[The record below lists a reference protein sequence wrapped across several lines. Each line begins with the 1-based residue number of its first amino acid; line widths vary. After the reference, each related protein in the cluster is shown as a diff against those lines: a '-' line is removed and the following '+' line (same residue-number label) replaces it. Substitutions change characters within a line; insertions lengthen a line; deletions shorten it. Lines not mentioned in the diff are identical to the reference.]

1 MSKRPPARPPS
12 PKKAPSAPRRDL
24 LARTLA
30 SHVRQAHGQGSAT
43 TLDMSEEMGAPRG
56 YVPTNNVALERAL
69 GTPGI
74 PLGRITEIS
83 GWAGAG
89 KSTMLDQIFAA
100 TQAQGGIGV
109 LADTERA
116 RNRSYMAAL
125 GVMPESL
132 VWIAAHTVEGMF
144 DEVETLV
151 RTVAHLNAT
160 AWADALARAGVKV
173 PKLATY
179 KYLVFDPSNPSK
191 NAKPV
196 ASYDFA
202 QWGRA
207 QAAVLLDWQ
216 KGEGLRPSSIRDAAS
231 RKLLEPVV
239 IHTDDNSE
247 RAAALADYRSGRE
260 NELVQAADRPVVI
273 GWDSVA
279 GTATE
284 AELEGASRDVH
295 PATAARVIR
304 RNLRRLVQLID
315 DEAIGMIL
323 VNQRYEKIA
332 MGGRVQYGK
341 TSETYG
347 GGGIKYHT
355 TIRVEVDKCGDI
367 FAPGKSRQSGHPP
380 IGQEVRIKTPKNKLN
395 DPFRTERYGLL
406 FGQGA
411 SDAWAIHEDL
421 KERGIIRVGGGWSR
435 FTDTGLMGDDDR
447 GFRGWSELAEIMS
460 DNSTLAST
468 LCEIYRE
475 GR

>member
-1 MSKRPPARPPS
+1 MSKGPKPPK
-12 PKKAPSAPRRDL
+12 PKTAPGPKRDL

-30 SHVRQAHGQGSAT
+30 SHVRRAHGQGSAQ
-43 TLDMSEEMGAPRG
+43 TLDISEEMGAPRG
-56 YVPTNNVALERAL
+56 YVPTLNIALERAL
-69 GTPGI
+69 GTTGI

-100 TQAQGGIGV
+100 TQAKGGIGV
-109 LADTERA
+109 LADTERS
-116 RNRSYMAAL
+116 RNRAYMASL
-125 GVMPESL
+125 GVKPESL
-132 VWIAAHTVEGMF
+132 VWIDGKTVEGMF
-144 DEVETLV
+144 DEIETLV

-160 AWADALARAGVKV
+160 AWVDALARAGCKMQ
-173 PKLATY
+173 KLNTY
-179 KYLVFDPSNPSK
+179 RYVVFDPQGPK
-191 NAKPV
+191 NAKPI
-196 ASYDFA
+196 ASYDFV

-207 QAAVLLDWQ
+207 QAAALLDWQ
-216 KGEGLRPSSIRDAAS
+216 KSVGLRPSGIRDTAS
-231 RKLLEPVV
+231 RKLLGPVV
-239 IHTDDNSE
+239 IHTEDSAE
-247 RAAALADYRSGRE
+247 RKKALTDWAKGVP
-260 NELVQAADRPVVI
+260 NELIQEADRPVVI

-284 AELEGASRDVH
+284 AELDGSARDVH

-332 MGGRVQYGK
+332 MGRNMYGP

-355 TIRVEVDKCGDI
+355 TIRVEVDRCGDI
-367 FAPGKSRQSGHPP
+367 FAPGKSRAQGHPP
-380 IGQEVRIKTPKNKLN
+380 IGQEVKIKVPKNKLN
-395 DPFRTERYGLL
+395 DPYRVERFGLL
-406 FGQGA
+406 FGKGA
-411 SDAWAIHEDL
+411 NDAWALFEDL

-435 FTDTGLMGDDDR
+435 FTDPELLGDDDR
-447 GFRGWSELAEIMS
+447 SFRGWSELAEMLS
-460 DNSTLAST
+460 GNEKLKEVLT
-468 LCEIYRE
+468 EIYME

>member
-1 MSKRPPARPPS
+1 MKAPPKPRKPAR
-12 PKKAPSAPRRDL
+12 RNL
-24 LARTLA
+24 LARSLA
-30 SHVRQAHGQGSAT
+30 RHVRQAHGEGSAR

-56 YVPTNNVALERAL
+56 YVRTNNVALERAL

-100 TQAQGGIGV
+100 TQTEGGIGV
-109 LADTERA
+109 LADTERG
-116 RNRSYMAAL
+116 RNRAYMLNL
-125 GVMPESL
+125 GVRPASL
-132 VWIAAHTVEGMF
+132 VWIDGKTVEGMF

-151 RTVAHLNAT
+151 RTVSHLNAV
-160 AWADALARAGVKV
+160 AWAEAMSRAGIKV
-173 PKLATY
+173 PKLSTY
-179 KYLVFDPSNPSK
+179 KYLVFDPLTSGK

-207 QAAVLLDWQ
+207 QAAALLDWQ
-216 KGEGLRPSSIRDAAS
+216 RADKLRPSGIRDVAS
-231 RKLLEPVV
+231 RERLQPVV
-239 IHTDDNSE
+239 IHTDDNAE
-247 RAAALADYRSGRE
+247 RKAAMSDFQSGRP
-260 NELVQAADRPVVI
+260 NELIQLADRPVLL

-284 AELEGASRDVH
+284 AELEGSSRDVH

-323 VNQRYEKIA
+323 VNQRYEKIP
-332 MGGRVQYGK
+332 MGGRKIYGS

-367 FAPGKSRQSGHPP
+367 YGPGKGRQSGHPP
-380 IGQEVRIKTPKNKLN
+380 IGQEVRIKVPKNKLN
-395 DPFRTERYGLL
+395 DPYRTERYGLI

-411 SDAWAIHEDL
+411 ADAWAIHDDL

-435 FTDTGLMGDDDR
+435 FTDASIAGDKS
-447 GFRGWSELAEIMS
+447 FRGWTELDTMMKDDPKLEA
-460 DNSTLAST
+460 DLRN
-468 LCEIYRE
+468 IYLE
-475 GR
+475 GRV

>member
-1 MSKRPPARPPS
+1 MSKKAARPPV
-12 PKKAPSAPRRDL
+12 PRTEPKAPKRDL

-30 SHVRQAHGQGSAT
+30 NHVRRAHGQGSAM
-43 TLDMSEEMGAPRG
+43 TLDMSDELGTPRG
-56 YVPTNNVALERAL
+56 YAPVRNIALQRAL

-116 RNRSYMAAL
+116 RNRSYMNSL
-125 GVMPESL
+125 GVKPESL
-132 VWIAAHTVEGMF
+132 VWIDGRTVENMF
-144 DEVETLV
+144 DEIETLV
-151 RTVAHLNAT
+151 RTVAHLNAV
-160 AWADALARAGVKV
+160 AWVDAMARAGIKS
-173 PKLATY
+173 PKLQTY
-179 KYLVFDPSNPSK
+179 KYLVFDPANPNK
-191 NAKPV
+191 QAKPI

-202 QWGRA
+202 LWGRA
-207 QAAVLLDWQ
+207 QAAALLDWQ
-216 KGEGLRPSSIRDAAS
+216 KAEKLRPSSIRDAAS
-231 RKLLEPVV
+231 RSLLNPIIV
-239 IHTDDNSE
+239 HTESADE
-247 RAAALADYRSGRE
+247 KRAALSDWASGRP
-260 NELVQAADRPVVI
+260 NELVHRADRPIVI

-284 AELEGASRDVH
+284 AELEGSARDVH

-304 RNLRRLVQLID
+304 RNLRRLIQLID

-323 VNQRYEKIA
+323 VNQRYEKIQ

-347 GGGIKYHT
+347 GGGIKYHS
-355 TIRVEVDKCGDI
+355 TIRVEVDKCGEI
-367 FAPGKSRQSGHPP
+367 FAPGKGRQSGSPP
-380 IGQEVRIKTPKNKLN
+380 IGQEVKIKVPKNKLN
-395 DPFRTERYGLL
+395 DPYRVERFGLM
-406 FGQGA
+406 FGKGA
-411 SDAWAIHEDL
+411 ADAWAIHEDL

-435 FTDTGLMGDDDR
+435 FTDPTLMGEDDK
-447 GFRGWSELAEIMS
+447 GFRGWTELDTLMD
-460 DNSTLAST
+460 DNPKLGKA
-468 LCEIYRE
+468 LREIYLE